1 LLELRAWR
9 FAVVI
14 FWFAIF
20 PAFAFSLEVVRLAT
34 SAELVLS
41 EVLSYGFGF
50 HICGERSSRGICT
63 KSALHAF
70 AFQIRTEHQDWRA
83 KIFKSYS
90 VQRFWNNIN
99 STSSI
104 MPNHDMES
112 DEQVTP
118 TPSATDS
125 IPRPAL
131 NPPQSFKSSPEP
143 PLALKIKSERSAIP
157 DDQVTPTPSTDS
169 TAQLDLNRPRSSKS
183 SYESDL
189 LQIKSEA
196 SALVGGLPFGLAPQL
211 QQVGVVLGLDSK
223 PLKSY
228 PSSNP
233 ARNLSLPGNAV
244 SPDVAEKIKSSREVK
259 VRDPCRQNIVWLLLT
274 WNT

>member
-1 LLELRAWR
+1 LLESHAWR

-14 FWFAIF
+14 FWFCNI
-20 PAFAFSLEVVRLAT
+20 PEFAFSLEIVRRAA

-41 EVLSYGFGF
+41 EVLSYRLVFIF
-50 HICGERSSRGICT
+50 AGEGALVE
-63 KSALHAF
+63 SAQSLQSF
-70 AFQIRTEHQDWRA
+70 TFQIRTELQAWRA

-99 STSSI
+99 SKSSI
-104 MPNHDMES
+104 MPKHDMES

-143 PLALKIKSERSAIP
+143 PLALKIKSERSAIL

-169 TAQLDLNRPRSSKS
+169 TAELDLNRPRSSKS
-183 SYESDL
+183 SYESAL
-189 LQIKSEA
+189 IQIKSEA
-196 SALVGGLPFGLAPQL
+196 SAVVGGLPFGLAPQS

-233 ARNLSLPGNAV
+233 ARNVSSPGNAV
-244 SPDVAEKIKSSREVK
+244 TLGVAKEIKSSRKVK
-259 VRDPCRQNIVWLLLT
+259 VRDPCRQNLVGFC
-274 WNT
+274 